1 MKVESMRSKMNA
13 KERLDVKIQMECKR
27 SFSERIKAT
36 LEGSED
42 KYSFLSTEFIIGL
55 SGLFLP
61 YILGFIVISVLCLSM
76 VDISLN
82 TYFAILAESFSVI
95 GLWTIGYFSLSILFF
110 IYIVYNIPFKEIILR
125 HTASMK

>member
-1 MKVESMRSKMNA
+1 MNV
-13 KERLDVKIQMECKR
+13 KERLDVEIQMECR
-27 SFSERIKAT
+27 SSFSERIKAT

-42 KYSFLSTEFIIGL
+42 KCSFLHPELLVGL

-82 TYFAILAESFSVI
+82 TYFAILAESFSVT
-95 GLWTIGYFSLSILFF
+95 GLWTIGYFFLSILFF
-110 IYIVYNIPFKEIILR
+110 IYIGTTYLLKR
-125 HTASMK
+125 

>member
-1 MKVESMRSKMNA
+1 MKVESIRSNMNE
-13 KERLDVKIQMECKR
+13 KEHVNAEAQMEDKR
-27 SFSERIKAT
+27 SFNERIKAT
-36 LEGSED
+36 LEREESN
-42 KYSFLSTEFIIGL
+42 YSFLSTDFIVGL

-95 GLWTIGYFSLSILFF
+95 GLWTIGYFFLSILFL
-110 IYIVYNIPFKEIILR
+110 IYIVARYLSKR
-125 HTASMK
+125 

>member
-1 MKVESMRSKMNA
+1 MNA
-13 KERLDVKIQMECKR
+13 KERLDVEIQMECKS

-36 LEGSED
+36 LEGSEG
-42 KYSFLSTEFIIGL
+42 KCSFLHPELIVGL

-82 TYFAILAESFSVI
+82 TYFAILAESFSVT
-95 GLWTIGYFSLSILFF
+95 GLWTIGYFSLSVLVFLYIAARYLFH
-110 IYIVYNIPFKEIILR
+110 K
-125 HTASMK
+125 